1 MNAART
7 TPVAV
12 RSADPA
18 DLPGIERL
26 LVASSLPLDGVAG
39 ALGGFLVAEEGGAL
53 VGVIGVEQCCG
64 YGLLRSAAVDA
75 EWRSRGL
82 GRQLVMRAIAGA
94 EASGLK
100 ALYLLTTTAE
110 HYFPSFGF
118 DRTTRDT
125 VPQPVRETVEFMSA
139 CPASAIVMVRPLEA
153 AAGR

>member
-1 MNAART
+1 MNAAST
-7 TPVAV
+7 TPVTI

-110 HYFPSFGF
+110 HYFPRFGF